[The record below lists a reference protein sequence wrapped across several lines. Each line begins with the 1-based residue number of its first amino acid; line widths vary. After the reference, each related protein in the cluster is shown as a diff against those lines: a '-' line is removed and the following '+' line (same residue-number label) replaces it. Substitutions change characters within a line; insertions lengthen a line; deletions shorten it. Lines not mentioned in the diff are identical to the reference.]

1 MDAIR
6 PIMEIDYVKLI
17 TQLCLIIIGLN
28 YFIPICK
35 NLFCKV
41 LGIETKF
48 QREKKEQKILLQ
60 ETIDKVTELS
70 TKFNDASNNTDRL
83 FEEKLVKFYTPY
95 REQSMDIQKDLKD
108 SIELLTKADITRSEQ
123 IESVMVGI
131 KELLGDT
138 IDQKYEKY
146 IRLGGIPS
154 DEVDEFNSVF
164 FAYEKVNGNNNR
176 KKKYDYVMNNLPIIP
191 VTTLYNTGELPIT

>member
-48 QREKKEQKILLQ
+48 QREKREQKILLQ

-70 TKFNDASNNTDRL
+70 DRFNEASSNTDHL
-83 FEEKLVKFYTPY
+83 FEEKLVRFYTPY
-95 REQSMDIQKDLKD
+95 REQSMGIQKDLKE

-164 FAYEKVNGNNNR
+164 SAYEKVNGNHNR
-176 KKKYDYVMNNLPIIP
+176 KKKYDYVMDNLPIIP
-191 VTTLYNTGELPIT
+191 VTTLYNTDKN

>member
-48 QREKKEQKILLQ
+48 QREKREQKILLQ

-70 TKFNDASNNTDRL
+70 DKFNDASNNTDHL

-154 DEVDEFNSVF
+154 DDVDEFNSVF
-164 FAYEKVNGNNNR
+164 SAYEKVNGNHNR
-176 KKKYDYVMNNLPIIP
+176 KKKYDYVMDNLPIIP
-191 VTTLYNTGELPIT
+191 VTTLYNTDKN

>member
-1 MDAIR
+1 MGAIR

-164 FAYEKVNGNNNR
+164 SAYEKVNGNHNR

>member
-164 FAYEKVNGNNNR
+164 SAYEKVNGNHNR

>member
-164 FAYEKVNGNNNR
+164 PHT
-176 KKKYDYVMNNLPIIP
+176 KKLME
-191 VTTLYNTGELPIT
+191 TITERRNMIML

>member
-48 QREKKEQKILLQ
+48 QREKREQKILLQ

-70 TKFNDASNNTDRL
+70 DRFNDASSNSDNL

-164 FAYEKVNGNNNR
+164 FRIR
-176 KKKYDYVMNNLPIIP
+176 KS
-191 VTTLYNTGELPIT
+191 

>member
-48 QREKKEQKILLQ
+48 QREKREQKILLQ

-70 TKFNDASNNTDRL
+70 DRFNDASNNTDHL

-108 SIELLTKADITRSEQ
+108 SIELLTKTDITRSEQ
-123 IESVMVGI
+123 IESVIVGI

-164 FAYEKVNGNNNR
+164 SAYEKVNGNHNR
-176 KKKYDYVMNNLPIIP
+176 KKKYDYVMDNLPIIP
-191 VTTLYNTGELPIT
+191 VTTLYNTDKN

>member
-48 QREKKEQKILLQ
+48 QREKREQKILLQ

-70 TKFNDASNNTDRL
+70 DRFNDASNNTDHL

-95 REQSMDIQKDLKD
+95 RKQSMDIQKDLKD

-164 FAYEKVNGNNNR
+164 SAYDKVKGNHNR
-176 KKKYDYVMNNLPIIP
+176 KKKYDYVMDNLQIIP
-191 VTTLYNTGELPIT
+191 VTTLYNTDKN

>member
-70 TKFNDASNNTDRL
+70 TKFNDASNNTDHL

-95 REQSMDIQKDLKD
+95 REQSIGIQKDLKESIDFLAKSD
-108 SIELLTKADITRSEQ
+108 STRSTQ
-123 IESVMVGI
+123 IESLMVGT
-131 KELLGDT
+131 KELLGDK

-146 IRLGGIPS
+146 IQLNGIPS
-154 DEVDEFNSVF
+154 DEVDEFNSVYE
-164 FAYEKVNGNNNR
+164 AYRGLNGNHNR
-176 KKKYDYVMNNLPIIP
+176 EKKHEYVMNNLPIIP
-191 VTTLYNTGELPIT
+191 VTTLYNTDKN

>member
-48 QREKKEQKILLQ
+48 QREKREQKILLQ

-70 TKFNDASNNTDRL
+70 DRFNDASSNSDNL

-95 REQSMDIQKDLKD
+95 REQSMGIQKDLKD
-108 SIELLTKADITRSEQ
+108 SIELLAKADITRSEQ
-123 IESVMVGI
+123 IESVMIGI

-164 FAYEKVNGNNNR
+164 SAYEKVNGNHNR
-176 KKKYDYVMNNLPIIP
+176 KKKYDYVMDNLPIIP
-191 VTTLYNTGELPIT
+191 VTTLYNTDKN

>member
-6 PIMEIDYVKLI
+6 PLIEIDYVKLI

-35 NLFCKV
+35 NLFCKI

-48 QREKKEQKILLQ
+48 QREKKEQKILLE
-60 ETIDKVTELS
+60 ETVEKVTELNN
-70 TKFNDASNNTDRL
+70 KFNKAENNTDNL
-83 FEEKLVKFYTPY
+83 FNDKMIDFYTPY
-95 REQSMDIQKDLKD
+95 REQSIRIQKDLKE
-108 SIELLTKADITRSEQ
+108 SIEYLAKSDSTRSKQ
-123 IESVMVGI
+123 IESLMTGT
-131 KELLGDT
+131 KELLGDK

-154 DEVDEFNSVF
+154 DEVDEFNSVYD
-164 FAYEKVNGNNNR
+164 AYRGLMGNHNR
-176 KKKYDYVMNNLPIIP
+176 EKKYNYVTDNLPIIP
-191 VTTLYNTGELPIT
+191 VTTLYKSDKK

>member
-70 TKFNDASNNTDRL
+70 DRFNDASNNTDHL

-108 SIELLTKADITRSEQ
+108 SIELLTKADVTRSEQ

-164 FAYEKVNGNNNR
+164 SAYEKVNGNHNR
-176 KKKYDYVMNNLPIIP
+176 KKKYDYVMDNLPIIP
-191 VTTLYNTGELPIT
+191 VTTLYNTDKN

>member
-6 PIMEIDYVKLI
+6 PLIEIDYIKLI

-164 FAYEKVNGNNNR
+164 SAYEKVNGNHNR
-176 KKKYDYVMNNLPIIP
+176 KKKYDYVMDNLPIIP
-191 VTTLYNTGELPIT
+191 VTTLYNTDKN

>member
-48 QREKKEQKILLQ
+48 QREKREQKILLQ

-70 TKFNDASNNTDRL
+70 DRFNDASSNSDNL

-154 DEVDEFNSVF
+154 DDVDEFNSVF
-164 FAYEKVNGNNNR
+164 SAYEKVNGNHNR
-176 KKKYDYVMNNLPIIP
+176 KKKYDYVMDNLPIIP
-191 VTTLYNTGELPIT
+191 VTTLYNTDKN

>member
-48 QREKKEQKILLQ
+48 QREKREQKILLQ

-70 TKFNDASNNTDRL
+70 TKFNDASNNTDHL

-108 SIELLTKADITRSEQ
+108 SIELLTKADVARSEQ

-164 FAYEKVNGNNNR
+164 SAYEKVNGNHNR
-176 KKKYDYVMNNLPIIP
+176 KKKYDYVMDNLPIIP
-191 VTTLYNTGELPIT
+191 VTTLYNTDKN

>member
-48 QREKKEQKILLQ
+48 QREKREQKILLQ

-70 TKFNDASNNTDRL
+70 DRFNDASNNTDHL

-108 SIELLTKADITRSEQ
+108 SIELLTKADVARSEQ

-154 DEVDEFNSVF
+154 DDVDEFNSVF
-164 FAYEKVNGNNNR
+164 SAYEKVNGNHNR
-176 KKKYDYVMNNLPIIP
+176 KKKYDYVMDNLPIIP
-191 VTTLYNTGELPIT
+191 VTTLYNTDKN

>member
-17 TQLCLIIIGLN
+17 TQLCLIIVWLN

-70 TKFNDASNNTDRL
+70 TKFNDASNNTDHL

-108 SIELLTKADITRSEQ
+108 SIELLTKADVARSEQ

-146 IRLGGIPS
+146 IRSGGITS

-164 FAYEKVNGNNNR
+164 SAYEKVNGNHNR
-176 KKKYDYVMNNLPIIP
+176 KKKYDYVMDNLPIIP
-191 VTTLYNTGELPIT
+191 VTTLYNTDKN

>member
-70 TKFNDASNNTDRL
+70 TKFNDASNNTDHL
-83 FEEKLVKFYTPY
+83 FEERLVKFYTPY

-108 SIELLTKADITRSEQ
+108 SIELLTKADVARSEQ

-164 FAYEKVNGNNNR
+164 SAYEKVNGNHNR
-176 KKKYDYVMNNLPIIP
+176 KKKYDYVMDNLPIIP
-191 VTTLYNTGELPIT
+191 VTTLYNTDKN

>member
-70 TKFNDASNNTDRL
+70 TKFNDASNNTDHL

-108 SIELLTKADITRSEQ
+108 SIELLTKADVARSEQ

-164 FAYEKVNGNNNR
+164 SAYEKVNGNHNR
-176 KKKYDYVMNNLPIIP
+176 KKKYDYVMDNLPIIP
-191 VTTLYNTGELPIT
+191 VTTLYNTDKN

>member
-48 QREKKEQKILLQ
+48 QREKREQKILLQ

-70 TKFNDASNNTDRL
+70 DRFNDVSNNTDHL

-154 DEVDEFNSVF
+154 DDVDEFNSVF
-164 FAYEKVNGNNNR
+164 SAYEKVNGNHNR
-176 KKKYDYVMNNLPIIP
+176 KKKYDYVMDNLPIIP
-191 VTTLYNTGELPIT
+191 VTTLYNTDKN

>member
-48 QREKKEQKILLQ
+48 QREKREQKILLQ

-70 TKFNDASNNTDRL
+70 DRFNEASSNSDNL

-95 REQSMDIQKDLKD
+95 REQSIGIQKDLKESIDFLAKSD
-108 SIELLTKADITRSEQ
+108 STRSTQ
-123 IESVMVGI
+123 IESLMVGT
-131 KELLGDT
+131 KELLGDK

-146 IRLGGIPS
+146 IRLNGIPS
-154 DEVDEFNSVF
+154 DEVDEFNSVYE
-164 FAYEKVNGNNNR
+164 AYRGLNGNHNR
-176 KKKYDYVMNNLPIIP
+176 EKKYEYVMNNLPIIP
-191 VTTLYNTGELPIT
+191 VTTLYNTDKN

>member
-48 QREKKEQKILLQ
+48 QREKREQKILLQ

-70 TKFNDASNNTDRL
+70 TKFNDASNNTDHL

-108 SIELLTKADITRSEQ
+108 SIELLTKADVARSEQ

-154 DEVDEFNSVF
+154 DDVDEFNSVF
-164 FAYEKVNGNNNR
+164 SAYEKVNGNHNR
-176 KKKYDYVMNNLPIIP
+176 KKKYDYVMDNLPIIP
-191 VTTLYNTGELPIT
+191 VTTLYNTDKN

>member
-48 QREKKEQKILLQ
+48 QREKREQKILLQ
-60 ETIDKVTELS
+60 ETVDKVTELNN
-70 TKFNDASNNTDRL
+70 KFNEASNNTDNL
-83 FEEKLVKFYTPY
+83 FEDKLVKFYTPY
-95 REQSMDIQKDLKD
+95 REQSIGIQKDLKESIDFLAKSD
-108 SIELLTKADITRSEQ
+108 STRSTQ
-123 IESVMVGI
+123 IKSLMVGT
-131 KELLGDT
+131 KELLGDK

-146 IRLGGIPS
+146 IRLNGIPS
-154 DEVDEFNSVF
+154 DEVDEFNSVYE
-164 FAYEKVNGNNNR
+164 AYRGLNGNHNR
-176 KKKYDYVMNNLPIIP
+176 EKKYEYVMNNLPIIP
-191 VTTLYNTGELPIT
+191 VTTLYNTDKN

>member
-48 QREKKEQKILLQ
+48 QREKREQKILLQ

-70 TKFNDASNNTDRL
+70 NRFNDASSNSDNL

-164 FAYEKVNGNNNR
+164 SAYEKVKGNHNR
-176 KKKYDYVMNNLPIIP
+176 KKKYDYVMDNLLIIP
-191 VTTLYNTGELPIT
+191 VTTLYNTDKN

>member
-70 TKFNDASNNTDRL
+70 NKFNEASNNTDHL
-83 FEEKLVKFYTPY
+83 FEEKLVRFYTPY

-108 SIELLTKADITRSEQ
+108 SIELLTKSDVNRSLQ
-123 IESVMVGI
+123 IESLMVGT

-154 DEVDEFNSVF
+154 DEVDEFNSVYD
-164 FAYEKVNGNNNR
+164 AYRGLKGNHNR
-176 KKKYDYVMNNLPIIP
+176 EKKYEYVMNNLPIIP
-191 VTTLYNTGELPIT
+191 VTTLYNTDKN

>member
-1 MDAIR
+1 M
-6 PIMEIDYVKLI
+6 
-17 TQLCLIIIGLN
+17 
-28 YFIPICK
+28 
-35 NLFCKV
+35 
-41 LGIETKF
+41 
-48 QREKKEQKILLQ
+48 
-60 ETIDKVTELS
+60 
-70 TKFNDASNNTDRL
+70 

-138 IDQKYEKY
+138 IDQQYEKY

-154 DEVDEFNSVF
+154 DDVDEFNSVF
-164 FAYEKVNGNNNR
+164 SAYEKVNGNHNR
-176 KKKYDYVMNNLPIIP
+176 KKKYDYVMDNLPIIP
-191 VTTLYNTGELPIT
+191 VTTLYNTDKN

>member
-6 PIMEIDYVKLI
+6 PFMEIDYVKLI

-48 QREKKEQKILLQ
+48 QREKREQKILLQ

-70 TKFNDASNNTDRL
+70 DRFNDASSNSDNL

-164 FAYEKVNGNNNR
+164 SAYEKVKGNHNR
-176 KKKYDYVMNNLPIIP
+176 KKKYDYVMDNLLIIP
-191 VTTLYNTGELPIT
+191 VTTLYNTDKN

>member
-48 QREKKEQKILLQ
+48 QREKREQKILLQ

-70 TKFNDASNNTDRL
+70 DRFNDASNNTDHL
-83 FEEKLVKFYTPY
+83 FEERLVKFYTPY

-154 DEVDEFNSVF
+154 DDVDEFNSVF
-164 FAYEKVNGNNNR
+164 SAYEKVNGNHNR
-176 KKKYDYVMNNLPIIP
+176 KKKYDYVMDNLPIIP
-191 VTTLYNTGELPIT
+191 VTTLYNTDKN

>member
-48 QREKKEQKILLQ
+48 QREKREQKILLQ

-70 TKFNDASNNTDRL
+70 DRFNDASNNTDHL

-95 REQSMDIQKDLKD
+95 RKQSMDIQKDLKD

-164 FAYEKVNGNNNR
+164 SAYEKVNGNHNR
-176 KKKYDYVMNNLPIIP
+176 KKKYDYVMDNLPIIP
-191 VTTLYNTGELPIT
+191 VTTLYNTDKN

>member
-1 MDAIR
+1 MDTIR

-35 NLFCKV
+35 NFFCKI

-60 ETIDKVTELS
+60 ETIDKVTELG
-70 TKFNDASNNTDRL
+70 TKFNEASNNTDHL

-164 FAYEKVNGNNNR
+164 SAYEKVNGNHNR
-176 KKKYDYVMNNLPIIP
+176 KKKYDYVMDNLPIIP
-191 VTTLYNTGELPIT
+191 VTTLYNTDKN

>member
-48 QREKKEQKILLQ
+48 QREKREQKILLQ

-70 TKFNDASNNTDRL
+70 DRFNDASSNSDSL

-164 FAYEKVNGNNNR
+164 SAYEKVKGNHNR
-176 KKKYDYVMNNLPIIP
+176 KKKYDYVMDNLPIIP
-191 VTTLYNTGELPIT
+191 VTTLYNTDKN

>member
-70 TKFNDASNNTDRL
+70 TKFNDASNNTDHL
-83 FEEKLVKFYTPY
+83 FEEKLVKFYSPY

-108 SIELLTKADITRSEQ
+108 SIELLTKADVARSEQ

-164 FAYEKVNGNNNR
+164 SAYEKVNGNHNR
-176 KKKYDYVMNNLPIIP
+176 KKKYDYVMDNLPIIP
-191 VTTLYNTGELPIT
+191 VTTLYNTDKN

>member
-48 QREKKEQKILLQ
+48 QREKREQKILLQ

-70 TKFNDASNNTDRL
+70 DRFNDASNNTDHL
-83 FEEKLVKFYTPY
+83 FEEKLVEFYTPY

-154 DEVDEFNSVF
+154 DDVDEFNSVF
-164 FAYEKVNGNNNR
+164 SAYEKVNGNHNR
-176 KKKYDYVMNNLPIIP
+176 KKKYDYVMDNLPIIP
-191 VTTLYNTGELPIT
+191 VTTLYNTDKN

>member
-35 NLFCKV
+35 NLFCKI

-48 QREKKEQKILLQ
+48 QREKKEQKILLE
-60 ETIDKVTELS
+60 ETVQKVTELS
-70 TKFNDASNNTDRL
+70 DKFNKASNNTDHL

-95 REQSMDIQKDLKD
+95 REQSMDIQKDLKE
-108 SIELLTKADITRSEQ
+108 SIELLTKADIIRSEQ
-123 IESVMVGI
+123 IESVIVGI
-131 KELLGDT
+131 KELLGDA

-164 FAYEKVNGNNNR
+164 SAYEKVNGNHNR
-176 KKKYDYVMNNLPIIP
+176 KKKYDYVMDNLPIIP
-191 VTTLYNTGELPIT
+191 VTTLYNTDKN

>member
-70 TKFNDASNNTDRL
+70 TKFNDASNNTDHL

-108 SIELLTKADITRSEQ
+108 SIELLTKADVARSEQ
-123 IESVMVGI
+123 IESVMIGI

-164 FAYEKVNGNNNR
+164 SAYEKVNGNHNR
-176 KKKYDYVMNNLPIIP
+176 KKKYDYVMDNLPIIP
-191 VTTLYNTGELPIT
+191 VTTLYNTDKN

>member
-28 YFIPICK
+28 YFISICK

-60 ETIDKVTELS
+60 ETIDKLTELS
-70 TKFNDASNNTDRL
+70 TKFNDASNNTDHL

-108 SIELLTKADITRSEQ
+108 SIELLTKADVARSEQ

-164 FAYEKVNGNNNR
+164 SAYEKVNGNHNR
-176 KKKYDYVMNNLPIIP
+176 KKKYDYVMDNLPIIP
-191 VTTLYNTGELPIT
+191 VTTLYNTDKN

>member
-48 QREKKEQKILLQ
+48 QREKREQKILLQ

-70 TKFNDASNNTDRL
+70 DRFNDASNNTDHL

-108 SIELLTKADITRSEQ
+108 SIEFLTKTDITRSEQ

-164 FAYEKVNGNNNR
+164 SAYEKVNGNHNR
-176 KKKYDYVMNNLPIIP
+176 KKKYDYVMDNLPIIP
-191 VTTLYNTGELPIT
+191 VTTLYNTDKN

>member
-35 NLFCKV
+35 NLFCKI

-48 QREKKEQKILLQ
+48 QREKREQKILLQ
-60 ETIDKVTELS
+60 ETVDKVTELS
-70 TKFNDASNNTDRL
+70 DRFNEASSNTDHL
-83 FEEKLVKFYTPY
+83 FEEKLVRFYTPY
-95 REQSMDIQKDLKD
+95 REQSMGIQKDLKE

-164 FAYEKVNGNNNR
+164 SAYEKVNGNHNR
-176 KKKYDYVMNNLPIIP
+176 KKKYDYVMDNLPIIP
-191 VTTLYNTGELPIT
+191 VTTLYNTDKN

>member
-48 QREKKEQKILLQ
+48 QREKREQKILLQ

-70 TKFNDASNNTDRL
+70 TKFNDASNNTDHL

-108 SIELLTKADITRSEQ
+108 SIELLTKADVARSEQ

-164 FAYEKVNGNNNR
+164 SAYEKVNGNHNR
-176 KKKYDYVMNNLPIIP
+176 KKKYDYVMDNLPIIP
-191 VTTLYNTGELPIT
+191 VTTLYNTDRN